1 VMRVKCIWVVVA
13 WWKEHAEKVWQ
24 AWCGMGL
31 CERLC
36 EVTLWNVFEVGWK
49 GKTWKENL
57 TWKELMNLV
66 LRMPFVHSEF
76 RVAERLR
83 IDWG

>member
-1 VMRVKCIWVVVA
+1 
-13 WWKEHAEKVWQ
+13 
-24 AWCGMGL
+24 
-31 CERLC
+31 
-36 EVTLWNVFEVGWK
+36 VFEVGWK